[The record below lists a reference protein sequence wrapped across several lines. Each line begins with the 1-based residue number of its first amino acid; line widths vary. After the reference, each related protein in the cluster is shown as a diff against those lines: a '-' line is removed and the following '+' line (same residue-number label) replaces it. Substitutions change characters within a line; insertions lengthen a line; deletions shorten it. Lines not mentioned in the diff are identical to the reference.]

1 MIRKNLYL
9 FGWHNFCAGLWLFAA
24 LAIIYFEQITGSYA
38 LAMLA
43 FSFVN
48 LVQSLSEVPCGI
60 FSDRIGRRYTLLLSS
75 FTIFI
80 NMLLWAAAGYY
91 NSMWMLFVGSALRG
105 IGLAFLSGTDTALM
119 YETLAQLKKRKLFDK
134 VFAKSCSYHQ
144 IGLVL
149 SAIIATIVTYY
160 GSINILAWL
169 SIIPA
174 FAKIIISWMFV
185 EPKSNLEEGIS
196 PWEQVKKSIKLFIK
210 KPKLRRYA
218 LLQIINSSLFLAIFR
233 FESMYYE
240 KLVPIY
246 LINIARTL
254 QHIIGCISF
263 WLVPFVRKISFLKLL
278 FLSSLGNA
286 IIRTIGLLMNNAL
299 TPFFTAT
306 HNFFYGIA
314 STAEVTLIQKEYNKG
329 LRATMD
335 SITALFGGIMIAIF
349 GYAFGAFADYT
360 SPRTAIMF
368 GVGGQVIL
376 AIFYHR
382 LFKIYK

>member
-9 FGWHNFCAGLWLFAA
+9 FSWHNFCAGLWLFAA

-60 FSDRIGRRYTLLLSS
+60 FSDRIGRRYTLILSA
-75 FTIFI
+75 FIIFI
-80 NMLLWAAAGYY
+80 NMLLWAAAGYFG
-91 NSMWMLFVGSALRG
+91 SVWMLFVGSVLRG

-119 YETLAQLKKRKLFDK
+119 FETLDQLRKRKLFDQI
-134 VFAKSCSYHQ
+134 FAKSCGYHQ
-144 IGLVL
+144 IGLVI
-149 SAIIATIVTYY
+149 SAIIATVVTYY

-169 SIIPA
+169 SVIPA
-174 FAKIIISWMFV
+174 FAKIIIAWMFV
-185 EPKSNLEEGIS
+185 EPKSNIEEGIS

-210 KPKLRRYA
+210 KPKLRKYS
-218 LLQIINSSLFLAIFR
+218 LLQIVNSSLLLSIFR

-263 WLVPFVRKISFLKLL
+263 WLVPMVSKISFLKLL
-278 FLSSLGNA
+278 FFSSLGNA
-286 IIRTIGLLMNNAL
+286 IIRIIGLLMNNAL

-306 HNFFYGIA
+306 HNFFYGI
-314 STAEVTLIQKEYNKG
+314 STTAEVTLIQKEYNKG

-335 SITALFGGIMIAIF
+335 SIVSLFGGIIVAIF

-360 SPRTAIMF
+360 SPRAAIIL
-368 GVGGQVIL
+368 GVCGQVVL
-376 AIFYHR
+376 ALFYHR
-382 LFKIYK
+382 LFKAYK